1 MITLYSLAEHQRPAA
16 LFTSCFARVKRA
28 SGAEP
33 FHAILAAKN
42 KCLARNNKSRHV
54 SDATK
59 KHGAIRAKNKR
70 GLLNVVI

>member
-42 KCLARNNKSRHV
+42 KCLARNNKSRARGRTTKERDPPTNGYPIRL
-54 SDATK
+54 DAP
-59 KHGAIRAKNKR
+59 
-70 GLLNVVI
+70 